1 MKKSCPENLYNGS
14 CLWCLARWH
23 VGVIRTSEMLYLGA
37 PWFCLLALVVDLLYF
52 AFFVCGKVGSV
63 RFVFLLDHLGSTL
76 C

>member
-14 CLWCLARWH
+14 CLWCFARWY

-37 PWFCLLALVVDLLYF
+37 PWFCLLALVVDLLYL
-52 AFFVCGKVGSV
+52 
-63 RFVFLLDHLGSTL
+63 VFLYVEKLVPFVLSF

>member
-14 CLWCLARWH
+14 CLWCFARWY

-37 PWFCLLALVVDLLYF
+37 LWFCLLALVVDLLYCVF
-52 AFFVCGKVGSV
+52 LCGKVC
-63 RFVFLLDHLGSTL
+63 FVCFVLLSDNLGSTL